1 MTKSKKSV
9 FEKALFTF
17 GKEQGQ
23 ARTPGRKKGK
33 LSPVQTTARS
43 RRTYKHRGRGPS
55 ILGRRKKDCQK
66 RVQLV
71 IDDDDE
77 VVRHSMPKQKK
88 IQTKRPHSLAT
99 CVERNH
105 NIAKKH

>member
-1 MTKSKKSV
+1 M
-9 FEKALFTF
+9 
-17 GKEQGQ
+17 
-23 ARTPGRKKGK
+23 
-33 LSPVQTTARS
+33 
-43 RRTYKHRGRGPS
+43 
-55 ILGRRKKDCQK
+55 
-66 RVQLV
+66 